1 MLRLSERPT
10 RALFEHVG
18 ATLALYG
25 VTLAVALATT
35 NLNSVLNVTGSFTA
49 VMLAFVLPAAIRLR
63 LGRDPYDETP
73 LLSVDNIPSGVV
85 LVFGVVAF
93 VASTGLS
100 LVSAVGRSSAAT

>member
-1 MLRLSERPT
+1 MHS
-10 RALFEHVG
+10 AL
-18 ATLALYG
+18 G
-25 VTLAVALATT
+25 VAAAVPDLTA
-35 NLNSVLNVTGSFTA
+35 VLNVTGSFTA

-73 LLSVDNIPSGVV
+73 LLSVNNIPSGVV

-100 LVSAVGRSSAAT
+100 LVSAVSRSSAAA